1 MHTRVWLF
9 LLCLVSLLTGCR
21 SRHVAIEQL
30 ATIQQSRSTDTL
42 QANISW
48 IILDSLWQLDTVRHD
63 SVMPMQLKRVRRINI
78 QKNAVSLSRS
88 SHTKRDTSAY
98 ISADYK
104 CNDHEHSSD
113 KGHLY
118 LLMKAIVATIVMVL
132 IIRKGRKIV

>member
-1 MHTRVWLF
+1 MHTRDWLF
-9 LLCLVSLLTGCR
+9 LLCLGSVLAGCR

-30 ATIQQSRSTDTL
+30 ATIQHSRSADTL

-48 IILDSLWQLDTVRHD
+48 LIIDSLWQLDTVRHD
-63 SVMPMQLKRVRRINI
+63 SVMPIKLQRVRRINI

-104 CNDHEHSSD
+104 CNDHVIASD
-113 KGHLY
+113 KRHLY
-118 LLMKAIVATIVMVL
+118 LLLKAIVATIVMVL

>member
-1 MHTRVWLF
+1 MHTRAWLF
-9 LLCLVSLLTGCR
+9 LLCLGSLLTGCR

-30 ATIQQSRSTDTL
+30 ATIQHSKSTDTL

-48 IILDSLWQLDTVRHD
+48 LIIDSLWQLDTVRHD
-63 SVMPMQLKRVRRINI
+63 SVMPIKLQRVRRINI

-88 SHTKRDTSAY
+88 SHINRDTSAY

-104 CNDHEHSSD
+104 CNDHEHASD
-113 KGHLY
+113 KAHLY
-118 LLMKAIVATIVMVL
+118 LLLKAIVAAIVMVL

>member
-1 MHTRVWLF
+1 MHTLAWLF
-9 LLCLVSLLTGCR
+9 LLCLGSLLTGCR
-21 SRHVAIEQL
+21 SRHIAIEQL

-48 IILDSLWQLDTVRHD
+48 LIIDSLWQLDTVRHD
-63 SVMPMQLKRVRRINI
+63 SVMPITLKKVRRINI

-88 SHTKRDTSAY
+88 SHVNRDTSAY

-104 CNDHEHSSD
+104 CIDHKYASD
-113 KGHLY
+113 IGHLY
-118 LLMKAIVATIVMVL
+118 LLLKAIVATIVMVL